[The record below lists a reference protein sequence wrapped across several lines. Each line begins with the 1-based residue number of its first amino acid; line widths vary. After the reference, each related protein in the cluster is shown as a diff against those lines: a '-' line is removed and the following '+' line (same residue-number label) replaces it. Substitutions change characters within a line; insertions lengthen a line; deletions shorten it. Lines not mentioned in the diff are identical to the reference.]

1 MSPVYKKEIKQKKD
15 ILISR
20 FTRKKH
26 EKKKINVC
34 QRERQT
40 LKGDE
45 KNVFTRFKENFINNG
60 TIKKER
66 KKCVS
71 FSSKYVV
78 CIPSKFT
85 AMR

>member
-1 MSPVYKKEIKQKKD
+1 M
-15 ILISR
+15 
-20 FTRKKH
+20 
-26 EKKKINVC
+26 KKKINVC

-66 KKCVS
+66 KKMCP
-71 FSSKYVV
+71 F
-78 CIPSKFT
+78 
-85 AMR
+85 